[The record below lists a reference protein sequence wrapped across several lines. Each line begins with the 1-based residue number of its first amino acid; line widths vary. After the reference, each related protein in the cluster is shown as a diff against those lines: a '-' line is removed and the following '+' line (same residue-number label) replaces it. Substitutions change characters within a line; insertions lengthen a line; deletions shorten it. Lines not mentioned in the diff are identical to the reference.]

1 MTKEDAIEIAS
12 LFVEARRG
20 SIPPL
25 IGARPFDKNEW
36 VVLFE
41 TVIPGVPPGTIVDG
55 PTVVTVDVRSR
66 TAAFFSSP

>member
-1 MTKEDAIEIAS
+1 MTQEDAIEIAS

-41 TVIPGVPPGTIVDG
+41 TVIPGVPPGTI
-55 PTVVTVDVRSR
+55 
-66 TAAFFSSP
+66 AI